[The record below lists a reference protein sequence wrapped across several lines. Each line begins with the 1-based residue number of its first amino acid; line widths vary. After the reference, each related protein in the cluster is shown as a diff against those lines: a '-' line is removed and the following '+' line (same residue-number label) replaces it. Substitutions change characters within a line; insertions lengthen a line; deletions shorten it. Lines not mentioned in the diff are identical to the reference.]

1 MSNVFLETFI
11 DKPVRESSGA
21 RSANRFDFQ
30 KNWSLCELLVL
41 HANNEDYLMVFEHH
55 EDVVVFNSEINPSDA
70 IFYQVKSKSS
80 GNWTIGALTKPEDGD
95 STKSI
100 LSKLYSSHLQFPE
113 NVEGLVFISNQGLST
128 KLKNGD
134 KAIDLEMIPFS
145 SLSDKDKEKIHLAVE
160 PVGQN
165 YSDMAGL
172 KKIAIKKTDLRPSDH
187 ATITKGKILEFFEN
201 LYPDREVQFSLVY
214 KTFFDEIRRKTNC
227 EKTISNLNELQDY
240 KGISRSKFR
249 DMVNTVL
256 LERLDSELWDEAN
269 QLLAS
274 EGYDY
279 IQRKKVRENW
289 RRYVVD
295 RMDVENELSMQFR
308 EAVRIGIKKF
318 VDNASSGTFVELL
331 KNVSSELVKKFGD
344 DFNEDYINDAILYEA
359 IKDDSI
365 STPNSKPAGKTK

>member
-55 EDVVVFNSEINPSDA
+55 EDVVVLNSQANPSGA

-80 GNWTIGALTKPEDGD
+80 GNWTIKLLTKPVDGD
-95 STKSI
+95 SSKSV
-100 LSKLYSSHLQFPE
+100 LSKLYSNYLQFPE
-113 NVEGLVFISNQGLST
+113 NVQSLVFTSNQGLSG

-134 KAIDLEMIPFS
+134 KAIDHEMVSFS
-145 SLSDKDKEKIHLAVE
+145 NLSDKDKEEIHLAIE
-160 PVGQN
+160 PSGQE
-165 YSDMAGL
+165 YCDIVGL
-172 KKIAIKKTDLRPSDH
+172 KNIVVKKTDLRPSDH
-187 ATITKGKILEFFEN
+187 TTITKGKIVEFFEKK
-201 LYPDREVQFSLVY
+201 YPDSEVQYSLVY

-227 EKTISNLNELQDY
+227 EKTISQVNEFQDY
-240 KGISRSKFR
+240 KCIGRSNFQ

-256 LERLDSELWDEAN
+256 LERRDSELWDEAN
-269 QLLAS
+269 QLLTS
-274 EGYDY
+274 EGYDF
-279 IQRKKVRENW
+279 IQRKKVRGNW

-295 RMDVENELSMQFR
+295 RMDVENELFMQFR
-308 EAVRIGIKKF
+308 EAVRLEIKKF
-318 VDNASSGTFVELL
+318 VDNFSSGTFGELL
-331 KNVSSELVKKFGD
+331 KNASSELVKKFGD
-344 DFNEDYINDAILYEA
+344 DFSEDYINDAILHEA

-365 STPNSKPAGKTK
+365 QTSNSKPAGKVK